1 MNSPLSQLLAVTYNI
16 QEQGNKQSKDK
27 ENQPRYS
34 YIIIKKRRSTYYPLR
49 RK

>member
-34 YIIIKKRRSTYYPLR
+34 YIIIKEKKINILPSP
-49 RK
+49 